1 MNDEPSFVKIYE
13 WLVEN
18 IEKIGIPTFSA
29 SQVVP
34 KQMPVCRVQLLNGSS
49 NDQFKNALEYSYPFQ
64 IDVIDAQNKL
74 VRSLTNAYK
83 IMRLCQQI
91 SIDGYSVGLVDRPQ
105 LSSMVDSSTN
115 QILNRQIIRVTYNV
129 IEDTVL

>member
-18 IEKIGIPTFSA
+18 IEKMGIPAFSA
-29 SQVVP
+29 SQDVP
-34 KQMPVCRVQLLNGSS
+34 KKMPVCRVQLLNGSS
-49 NDQFKNALEYSYPFQ
+49 TDQFKNVTEYSYPFQ
-64 IDVIDAQNKL
+64 IDVVDAQDKL

-83 IMRLCQQI
+83 IMQLCQQV
-91 SIDGYSVGLVDRPQ
+91 SIDGYSMGLVGKPQ

>member
-1 MNDEPSFVKIYE
+1 MNDEPSFVKIYW
-13 WLVEN
+13 WLAEH
-18 IEKIGIPTFSA
+18 IEAMGIPTFSA
-29 SQVVP
+29 SQEVP
-34 KQMPVCRVQLLNGSS
+34 KKMPVCRVQLLNGNST
-49 NDQFKNALEYSYPFQ
+49 DQFKNATEYSYPFQ
-64 IDVIDAQNKL
+64 IDVVDGKNEL

-91 SIDGYSVGLVDRPQ
+91 NIDGYSVGLVDKPQ